1 MLYKIG
7 CFFRCG
13 CVASPEVPLQAL
25 ASAPILDQ
33 KDAKLV
39 TSSVERQ
46 PMAHRDGLEI
56 RDDENNNAV
65 LSTDEMDQPLRPRSE
80 TEEKDETTD
89 DSGCLEL
96 FDELLLLELTGGRR
110 RQSTP
115 FNNNDIWQHRPS
127 AGGGNNSLDCDN
139 CDIDDDDDGYIEE
152 LKNYGKIFFDELLR
166 PYAAVQLRSNTKT
179 ATALTETTKNKLR
192 NSWRC
197 SDEASCQ
204 LAAKTDTG
212 QSWPQ
217 RTITPCNLRHCP
229 APDCDWNCEVG
240 GLQDDLLLVW
250 DCPECRLISEIVAA
264 AGEKGCPSWT
274 KDAAARQRQC
284 SGDLGGQCRVND
296 VLYDETGHGQ
306 SPLRTDRA
314 ECFGDIRCHS
324 RLEEDAVRISRI
336 GDSGRPRPEQGHV
349 SPQRLLPSN
358 PASGRIPS
366 LPPALD
372 RTRTS
377 STPASGRS
385 SSPANLQ
392 SLTRRIPNVT
402 PALQRA
408 GTPSILSP
416 PPRRLPPPSGGASP
430 ALPPPSGGATPALPP
445 PSGGAPHA
453 LPPPPPP
460 APPKYSGR
468 PTSTSSLKPSSAEGS
483 QQLLMSTAQ
492 LIGVDLVRH
501 YFAII
506 IKFLSY

>member
-1 MLYKIG
+1 MYGRENAETKTMVSTRDY
-7 CFFRCG
+7 CTKSVVFFRCG

-25 ASAPILDQ
+25 PSAPNLDQ
-33 KDAKLV
+33 KDAKL
-39 TSSVERQ
+39 TTSVERQ
-46 PMAHRDGLEI
+46 PMALRDGLEI
-56 RDDENNNAV
+56 GRDDVNNKPV
-65 LSTDEMDQPLRPRSE
+65 LSTEDKDHTLRPRSE

-110 RQSTP
+110 RQSTSLKTD
-115 FNNNDIWQHRPS
+115 DIWRNRPIA
-127 AGGGNNSLDCDN
+127 AGGGNHSLDCDN
-139 CDIDDDDDGYIEE
+139 CELDEDDDDGYIEE

-166 PYAAVQLRSNTKT
+166 PYAAVRLRSTTKT
-179 ATALTETTKNKLR
+179 ATALTETTKNNLR

-204 LAAKTDTG
+204 LAVKTDTG
-212 QSWPQ
+212 PSWPQ
-217 RTITPCNLRHCP
+217 PCSLRHCP

-274 KDAAARQRQC
+274 KDAAARQGQC

-296 VLYDETGHGQ
+296 VLYDDTGHGQ
-306 SPLRTDRA
+306 SPLRTNGT
-314 ECFGDIRCHS
+314 ECSGDIRCHS
-324 RLEEDAVRISRI
+324 LLDDASRLSRT

-349 SPQRLLPSN
+349 SPQRLLPDN

-377 STPASGRS
+377 SIPASGRS
-385 SSPANLQ
+385 SSPVNLQ
-392 SLTRRIPNVT
+392 SLAKRIPTVT
-402 PALQRA
+402 PAPQRA
-408 GTPSILSP
+408 GTPTILSP
-416 PPRRLPPPSGGASP
+416 PPRRLPPPSGGAPP
-430 ALPPPSGGATPALPP
+430 ALL
-445 PSGGAPHA
+445 
-453 LPPPPPP
+453 PPPP

-468 PTSTSSLKPSSAEGS
+468 PSATPLLKPSSAEGS

-501 YFAII
+501 
-506 IKFLSY
+506 

>member
-1 MLYKIG
+1 MNERENAETRTIAQNRLF
-7 CFFRCG
+7 FFRCG

-33 KDAKLV
+33 KDGKLA
-39 TSSVERQ
+39 TSPVERQ
-46 PMAHRDGLEI
+46 PMALRDALEI
-56 RDDENNNAV
+56 ISGDDVNNNAV
-65 LSTDEMDQPLRPRSE
+65 LSTDDKDQPLPV

-115 FNNNDIWQHRPS
+115 FKNDDIWRNRPC
-127 AGGGNNSLDCDN
+127 AGNNSLDCDN
-139 CDIDDDDDGYIEE
+139 CELDIDDNDDDGYIEE

-166 PYAAVQLRSNTKT
+166 PYAAVQLRSTTKT
-179 ATALTETTKNKLR
+179 ATPETTKNKLR

-204 LAAKTDTG
+204 LAVKADTG

-217 RTITPCNLRHCP
+217 RTLTPCSLRHCP
-229 APDCDWNCEVG
+229 APGCDWNCEVG

-264 AGEKGCPSWT
+264 VGEKGCPSWT
-274 KDAAARQRQC
+274 KDAAARQGQC
-284 SGDLGGQCRVND
+284 SGDLGGQCRASD
-296 VLYDETGHGQ
+296 VLYDDTGRGQ
-306 SPLRTDRA
+306 SPLRTNGT
-314 ECFGDIRCHS
+314 ECTGDIRCHS
-324 RLEEDAVRISRI
+324 QLEDAARLSRT
-336 GDSGRPRPEQGHV
+336 GDSGRPRPEQDHV

-366 LPPALD
+366 LPPPLD
-372 RTRTS
+372 RTRTP

-385 SSPANLQ
+385 SSPTNLQ
-392 SLTRRIPNVT
+392 SMAKRIPNVT
-402 PALQRA
+402 SAPQRA

-416 PPRRLPPPSGGASP
+416 PPRRLPPPSGGA
-430 ALPPPSGGATPALPP
+430 TTALPP
-445 PSGGAPHA
+445 PSGGAPPA

-460 APPKYSGR
+460 APPKYPGR
-468 PTSTSSLKPSSAEGS
+468 PTATPLPKPSAVEGS

-501 YFAII
+501 
-506 IKFLSY
+506 

>member
-1 MLYKIG
+1 MYGRENAETKTMVSTRYYLTKSVV
-7 CFFRCG
+7 FFRCG

-25 ASAPILDQ
+25 ASTPTLDQ
-33 KDAKLV
+33 KYGKLA
-39 TSSVERQ
+39 TSVERQ
-46 PMAHRDGLEI
+46 PMALRDGLEI
-56 RDDENNNAV
+56 ISGDDVNNNAV
-65 LSTDEMDQPLRPRSE
+65 VEDQPMRPTPG
-80 TEEKDETTD
+80 TEEKEETTD

-115 FNNNDIWQHRPS
+115 FNNDDIWRNRPS
-127 AGGGNNSLDCDN
+127 TGNNSLDCDN
-139 CDIDDDDDGYIEE
+139 CELDIDDDDGYIEE
-152 LKNYGKIFFDELLR
+152 LKNYGKIFFDELLK
-166 PYAAVQLRSNTKT
+166 PYAAVQLRATTKT
-179 ATALTETTKNKLR
+179 TTALTATTKNNLR

-204 LAAKTDTG
+204 LAVKTDSG

-217 RTITPCNLRHCP
+217 PCSLRHCP

-274 KDAAARQRQC
+274 KDAAARQGQC
-284 SGDLGGQCRVND
+284 SGDLGGQCRASD
-296 VLYDETGHGQ
+296 VLYDTGHGQ
-306 SPLRTDRA
+306 SPLRTDRT
-314 ECFGDIRCHS
+314 ECPDVRCHS
-324 RLEEDAVRISRI
+324 RLEDAARLSRT
-336 GDSGRPRPEQGHV
+336 GDSGRPRAEQCHSDL

-358 PASGRIPS
+358 PASGRILS
-366 LPPALD
+366 LPPVLD

-377 STPASGRS
+377 STPAPGRS
-385 SSPANLQ
+385 QSPTNLQ
-392 SLTRRIPNVT
+392 SLARRIPNVT
-402 PALQRA
+402 PAPQRA

-416 PPRRLPPPSGGASP
+416 PPSRLPPPSGGAP
-430 ALPPPSGGATPALPP
+430 PALPP
-445 PSGGAPHA
+445 PSGGAPPA

-468 PTSTSSLKPSSAEGS
+468 PSATPSQKPSAAEGS

-501 YFAII
+501 
-506 IKFLSY
+506 